1 MEEIVTREEAL
12 SQLMDVDCFLMP
24 EDTDLDN
31 YKRIPITEIGSI
43 GAGMSSLPTVFRTA
57 TAQMVTSTGNL
68 YELTNGIT
76 LKAASDGSGLL
87 RGFEMGA
94 NGISQQGL
102 FKSVEGLN
110 TTVKTTM
117 PINPATMCMAVAIIG
132 LDKKMDRI
140 IEIEQKLLDHIVAKE
155 RAQLRNNI
163 DFLSEMLRDYKFN
176 WNNDRFLN
184 SNHVMALQIKRE
196 AGAYI
201 KKYRELIEKGLVI
214 NGLVKGDAD
223 IKKAIKKVSWDMNEY
238 QIAVYLYAFASFIE
252 VMLKGNFNSE
262 YLKEVS
268 ERIEYNSM
276 QYRELYT
283 KAYNKLLYKADATVE
298 SQVLG
303 KLSAIGK
310 AAGNLAAK
318 SPALDLLDVDDA
330 LKKGS
335 KKLSRINSSKKAK
348 ELRRLESKQ
357 AVYVRPFLDN
367 LSIVDKAYNEPKQIM
382 FDDKYIYFPKVE

>member
-12 SQLMDVDCFLMP
+12 SQVMNVDCFLMP

-31 YKRIPITEIGSI
+31 YKRIPIAEIGSI

-57 TAQMVTSTGNL
+57 TAEMVTKTGNL

-76 LKAASDGSGLL
+76 LKAASDGSGYL

-94 NGISQQGL
+94 NGIKKQGL

-140 IEIEQKLLDHIVAKE
+140 IEIEQRLLDHIVAKE

-163 DFLSEMLRDYKFN
+163 DFLSETLRDYKYN
-176 WNNDRFLN
+176 WDNERFLN

-196 AGAYI
+196 AGTYI

-223 IKKAIKKVSWDMNEY
+223 IKKAIKNVSRDMNEY
-238 QIAVYLYAFASFIE
+238 QIAVYVYAFASFVE

-268 ERIEYNSM
+268 DRIEDNSV

-283 KAYNKLLYKADATVE
+283 KAYNKLLYKADKTVE
-298 SQVLG
+298 SQFLG
-303 KLSAIGK
+303 TLSSIGK
-310 AAGNLAAK
+310 TAGNLAAK

-335 KKLSRINSSKKAK
+335 KKLSRINTNKKAK
-348 ELRRLESKQ
+348 ELKRLESKQ
-357 AVYVRPFLDN
+357 AVYIRPFIDN
-367 LSIVDKAYNEPKQIM
+367 LSIVDKAYNEPKQIL
-382 FDDKYIYFPKVE
+382 FDDKFIYFPKVG

>member
-12 SQLMDVDCFLMP
+12 SQVMDVDCFLMP
-24 EDTDLDN
+24 EDTDLDD

-57 TAQMVTSTGNL
+57 TAQMVTNTGNL

-94 NGISQQGL
+94 NGIKQQGL

-110 TTVKTTM
+110 TTVTTTM

-155 RAQLRNNI
+155 RAQRRNNI
-163 DFLSEMLRDYKFN
+163 DFVSEMLKDYKYN
-176 WNNDRFLN
+176 WNNERFLN

-196 AGAYI
+196 SGAYI
-201 KKYRELIEKGLVI
+201 KKYRELIEKGLEI

-223 IKKAIKKVSWDMNEY
+223 IKKAIKKVARDMNEY
-238 QIAVYLYAFASFIE
+238 QIAVYVYAFASFVE
-252 VMLKGNFNSE
+252 VLLKGNFNSE

-268 ERIEYNSM
+268 NRIEDNSV

-283 KAYNKLLYKADATVE
+283 KAYNKLLYKADTTVE
-298 SQVLG
+298 SQFLG
-303 KLSAIGK
+303 TLSSIGK

-318 SPALDLLDVDDA
+318 SPGLDLLDVDDA
-330 LKKGS
+330 LIKGS
-335 KKLSRINSSKKAK
+335 KKLSNINSNKKAK

-382 FDDKYIYFPKVE
+382 FDDKYIYFPKVG